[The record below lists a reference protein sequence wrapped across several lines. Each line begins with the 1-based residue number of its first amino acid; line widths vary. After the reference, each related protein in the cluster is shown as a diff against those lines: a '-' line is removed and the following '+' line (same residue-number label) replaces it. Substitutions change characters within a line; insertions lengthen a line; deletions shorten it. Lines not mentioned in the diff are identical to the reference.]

1 MYMTV
6 KFSRGSSHHYKTK
19 SHQQAKQ
26 LNLPCLVVSLSSGF
40 SSLENGSTHDIVA
53 RMTPT
58 NKEAFLVEK
67 WAPLSLESLEL
78 LIEYTK

>member
-1 MYMTV
+1 M
-6 KFSRGSSHHYKTK
+6 GK
-19 SHQQAKQ
+19 SPTLVYFRLMRIAHTDGKVQQQLIPPLQDKVTSTSKQ

-67 WAPLSLESLEL
+67 
-78 LIEYTK
+78 

>member
-1 MYMTV
+1 M
-6 KFSRGSSHHYKTK
+6 GK
-19 SHQQAKQ
+19 SPTLVYFRLMRIAHTDGKVQQQQLIPPLQDKVTSTSKQ
-26 LNLPCLVVSLSSGF
+26 LNLPCLVVSLSSCF

-67 WAPLSLESLEL
+67 
-78 LIEYTK
+78 